1 MNAYCPEEFFSR
13 QELDTLQLS
22 RLTDSVRRAAISEF
36 YARHFAEAGV
46 TPSDIRSLEDVR
58 RLPFTTKDD
67 LRRAYPTK
75 MLTMPVGDMVRLHA
89 SSGTTGSATVIYHTR
104 RDLET

>member
-22 RLTDSVRRAAISEF
+22 RLTDSVRHAATSKF

-46 TPSDIRSLEDVR
+46 TPSDIVCIGEDI
-58 RLPFTTKDD
+58 
-67 LRRAYPTK
+67 A
-75 MLTMPVGDMVRLHA
+75 
-89 SSGTTGSATVIYHTR
+89 
-104 RDLET
+104 